1 MAVHIFVHMFAG
13 AHQQAH
19 WKHPACTLLA
29 GRAMLMKFDATVVRR
44 GQRAVAER
52 AEGVECQCVATPCL
66 AVLATQLRIDNQRDP
81 IAVSSI
87 VTLQRERHTGITLI
101 FSQQTFTTHR
111 LLVIS

>member
-29 GRAMLMKFDATVVRR
+29 GRAMLMKFDATEVRR

-52 AEGVECQCVATPCL
+52 AEGVECQCACL

-81 IAVSSI
+81 TAVSSI
-87 VTLQRERHTGITLI
+87 VNLQRERHTGITVI
-101 FSQQTFTTHR
+101 FSPQTFTTPR